1 MNEPVITGVRSVELD
16 VRDMPRALEFYEHV
30 WNLTPTGAHTLR
42 GSGPA
47 AHLLKLRQ
55 AADGARVRRVVFDAR
70 DRHQVDRLH
79 GNVAA
84 IAARCGNPA
93 PLDETTGGYGFD
105 FTDHEGRNLRVV
117 CDVRDHT
124 SNLDHADAPQ
134 KIAHVNFNT
143 ADIDATLAIFCKG
156 LGLTVIDES
165 GPLVFLHGD
174 NTDHNCVV
182 IAKNGKTTLNHIAF
196 LMQDVNAV
204 MRGAGRMKEAG
215 YPIEWGPG
223 RHGPGNNVFSY
234 FAGWEE
240 APLEYTCDI
249 EQVDAS
255 YVPHGPDFWRFPP
268 GRADRWGLTD
278 PHSPRWKRI
287 QDLYAFTSDGA

>member
-1 MNEPVITGVRSVELD
+1 MSMGPAVTGVRCVELD
-16 VRDMPRALEFYEHV
+16 VRDLPRALEFYTQV
-30 WNLTPTGAHTLR
+30 WKLTDVGDNGLR

-47 AHLLKLRQ
+47 AHLLKLRHAQ
-55 AADGARVRRVVFDAR
+55 DRACVRRVTFDAR
-70 DRHQVDRLH
+70 DREQVERLH
-79 GNVAA
+79 RNVAPVA
-84 IAARCGNPA
+84 VRCGAPA
-93 PLDETTGGYGFD
+93 MLGEGAGYGFD
-105 FTDHEGRNLRVV
+105 FTDSENRRMRVV
-117 CDVRDHT
+117 CDVRDHA
-124 SNLDHADAPQ
+124 SRLDDADAPQ

-156 LGLTVIDES
+156 LGLSVIDES

-196 LMQDVNAV
+196 EMRNIDAV

-215 YPIEWGPG
+215 YPVEWGPG
-223 RHGPGNNVFSY
+223 RHGPGANVFCY

-249 EQVDAS
+249 EQVDAA
-255 YVPHGPDFWRFPP
+255 YVPHGPDYWKFPP
-268 GRADRWGLTD
+268 GRADRWGFTD

-287 QDLYAFTSDGA
+287 QDLYTFASDAG